1 MGFTPIA
8 AGDASVLHC
17 TFTVDGGVIFPLTGL
32 TNANLSM
39 HYVNSSGA
47 LHVGTG
53 TWTITNATNGT
64 ADYAPSAA
72 DVQTADTYKLYPVL
86 SLTTG
91 PKAFDPQILVIT
103 SQP

>member
-8 AGDASVLHC
+8 AGDASILHC
-17 TFTVDGGVIFPLTGL
+17 TFTVDGGAAFSLAGL

-39 HYVNSSGA
+39 HYVNSSGT

-53 TWTITNATNGT
+53 TWTITNATVGT
-64 ADYAPSAA
+64 ADYAPSSA
-72 DVQTADTYKLYPVL
+72 DVTTADTYKLYPVL
-86 SLTTG
+86 SLATG
-91 PKAFDPQILVIT
+91 PKAFDPQMLIIT